1 MGNPK
6 GLLIIF
12 VRSGRMRSLKRKMRK
27 VLCSHIFLLS
37 LQHDNNQWILNY
49 KVLQHKTT
57 MAIRFLMM
65 LVFLVL
71 SLTDMK
77 AQSGE
82 DDGLTVSGNVYD
94 AELKEPMVQATVQ
107 LFRQRDS
114 TFVGGT
120 VTDLRG
126 NFSVEAPTNGIF
138 KLRISSVGY
147 QTIEREVTLRRNQS
161 QELGTLLM
169 SSESVMLQEAVVT
182 GRAAQV
188 IVKKDTL
195 VYNPDAYRTP
205 EGSPIEEL
213 IKRIP
218 GAEVDEDG
226 NITINGRAVKKI
238 LLDGKEFM
246 LGDVESALKNIPL
259 NIIQNM
265 KFYEQQSDQ
274 ARITGI
280 DDGEK
285 ETVLDFTIKK
295 GMNRGYMTNL
305 DVAGGT
311 EHRYA
316 SRGMASSFTDNTRLV
331 ILGNFNNKDENAGWW
346 NRRGL
351 NARKMLGANL
361 NYDDGEKLK
370 MDANLRWNHRD
381 GDNINENAS
390 ENFYSETNR
399 TFSNSYSK
407 NMTRSNNWWGN
418 VRVEWKPDTLT
429 NILFRANG
437 NIGTSDGTT
446 TSASATFDADPYL
459 YTADPLASL
468 EPSGPLAPYI
478 VNHNRSAN
486 LTYGENKNTWAM
498 LQLYRRLN
506 PRGRSI
512 TLRVEGSLGDSKNR
526 NSSNNEVFLHRIKNQ
541 AGRDSTY
548 FTARYSTTPS
558 DNKGYVLSF
567 LYSEPLWKGAH
578 LQANY
583 ELRYNENKSDRLTYD
598 FSRMPANPFTNIL
611 PEYREWDSWIGGLEP
626 LDDYLDRNLSRYS
639 EYKNYTHNIRLTLRH
654 KQEEYDYNVGFLV
667 QPQRSNFI
675 QDYRGVY
682 VDTVRNVT
690 NLTPTFDFHYKFS
703 DQENIWIQYR
713 GDTRQPEM
721 SQLLDITD
729 DSNPLYI
736 TKGNPGLK
744 PQFTNS
750 LNVYYKNYIQRYK
763 RSVVFYVN
771 YRHIRNSISNMVRY
785 NPETGG
791 SISQPENINGNWNV
805 NGGFSLNTALDSA
818 AHWNVGT
825 DTRLR
830 YNNYVS
836 YVAQQQADAAKNTT
850 KTTNINE
857 RLTASYR
864 NDWLEVA
871 LDGQVNYQH
880 SRNELQPSADLD
892 TWQFTYGGQFLVRL
906 PWDFE
911 VSMNLHERSRRGYND
926 ASMNTNELLWNGQ
939 ISKPFLKNK
948 SLIVAL
954 NFYDLLGQ
962 QSNYERWVN
971 ATGRS
976 DTRYNSI
983 NSYAMLHIRYRLN
996 MFGGKIDTEGRYD
1009 KKWGNRDQRR

>member
-1 MGNPK
+1 MMI
-6 GLLIIF
+6 LA
-12 VRSGRMRSLKRKMRK
+12 
-27 VLCSHIFLLS
+27 FLL
-37 LQHDNNQWILNY
+37 
-49 KVLQHKTT
+49 
-57 MAIRFLMM
+57 
-65 LVFLVL
+65 L
-71 SLTDMK
+71 SVTGIK

-82 DDGLTVSGNVYD
+82 DEGLTVSGHVYD
-94 AELKEPMVQATVQ
+94 AELNEPMVQATVQ

-138 KLRISSVGY
+138 KLKISSVGY

-259 NIIQNM
+259 SIIQNL

-285 ETVLDFTIKK
+285 ETVLDFTVKK

-305 DVAGGT
+305 DIAGGT

-370 MDANLRWNHRD
+370 IDANLRWNHRG
-381 GDNINENAS
+381 GDNVNENAS

-418 VRVEWKPDTLT
+418 VRVEWKPDSLT

-437 NIGTSDGTT
+437 NTGTNDGTT

-459 YTADPLASL
+459 YTSDPLASL
-468 EPSGPLAPYI
+468 DPAGPLGPYI
-478 VNHNRSAN
+478 VNHNRGEN

-498 LQLYRRLN
+498 LQFYRRLN

-512 TLRVEGSLGDSKNR
+512 TLRVEGSLGDNDNR
-526 NSSNNEVFLHRIKNQ
+526 NASNNEVYLHRVKNQ
-541 AGRDSTY
+541 QGQDSTY

-583 ELRYNENKSDRLTYD
+583 ELRYNENKSDRQTYD
-598 FSRMPANPFTNIL
+598 FSHLPVNPFANIEA
-611 PEYREWDSWIGGLEP
+611 EYRDWDPWIGGLQP

-654 KQEEYDYNVGFLV
+654 KQEEYDYNVGFLI

-682 VDTVRNVT
+682 VDTIRNVT

-721 SQLLDITD
+721 SQLLAITD

-750 LNVYYKNYIQRYK
+750 LNVYYKNYIQKYK

-805 NGGFSLNTALDSA
+805 NGGFTLNTALDSA

-836 YVAQQQADAAKNTT
+836 YVAQRQADAAKNTT
-850 KTTNINE
+850 KTTNVNE

-880 SRNELQPSADLD
+880 SRNELQPSANLD

-939 ISKPFLKNK
+939 ISKPFLKSK

-996 MFGGKIDTEGRYD
+996 MFGGKVDTEGRYD

>member
-1 MGNPK
+1 
-6 GLLIIF
+6 
-12 VRSGRMRSLKRKMRK
+12 
-27 VLCSHIFLLS
+27 
-37 LQHDNNQWILNY
+37 
-49 KVLQHKTT
+49 
-57 MAIRFLMM
+57 MAIRHIMT
-65 LVFLVL
+65 LVL
-71 SLTDMK
+71 LLLSMASMM

-82 DDGLTVSGNVYD
+82 DQGLTVSGNVHD

-107 LFRQRDS
+107 LFRKRDS

-126 NFSVEAPTNGIF
+126 NFSVEAPANGVY
-138 KLRISSVGY
+138 KLKISSVGY
-147 QTIEREVTLRRNQS
+147 QSIEREVTLRRNQS
-161 QELGTLLM
+161 QEMGMLLM
-169 SSESVMLQEAVVT
+169 SPESVMLKEAVVT

-226 NITINGRAVKKI
+226 NITINGKAVKKI

-246 LGDVESALKNIPL
+246 LGDVETALKNIPV

-265 KFYEQQSDQ
+265 KFYDQQSDQ

-280 DDGEK
+280 EDGEK
-285 ETVLDFTIKK
+285 ETVIDFTIKK
-295 GMNRGYMTNL
+295 GMNRGFMTNL
-305 DVAGGT
+305 DLAAGT

-316 SRGMASSFTDNTRLV
+316 SRGMGSSFTDKTRFV

-351 NARKMLGANL
+351 NSRKMLGANL
-361 NYDDGEKLK
+361 NYDDGDKLK
-370 MDANLRWNHRD
+370 IDASVRWNHRG
-381 GDNINENAS
+381 GDNLNENAS
-390 ENFYSETNR
+390 ENFYSETSR
-399 TFSNSYSK
+399 TFSNSYSQSYS
-407 NMTRSNNWWGN
+407 RSNNWWGN

-429 NILFRANG
+429 NILLRANG
-437 NIGTSDGTT
+437 SIGTNDGTGK
-446 TSASATFDADPYL
+446 SASATFDADPYL
-459 YTADPLASL
+459 YVEDPLNSL
-468 EPSGPLAPYI
+468 APLAPYL
-478 VNHNRSAN
+478 VNHNNSAN
-486 LTYGENKNTWAM
+486 LSYGENKNTWAM
-498 LQLYRRLN
+498 LQFYRRLN
-506 PRGRSI
+506 PRGRNI
-512 TLRVEGSLGDSKNR
+512 TLRVEGNLGDNKDRSV
-526 NSSNNEVFLHRIKNQ
+526 SNNEVFLHRVKNQ
-541 AGRDSTY
+541 YGQDSTY
-548 FTARYSTTPS
+548 FTARYNTTPS
-558 DNKGYVLSF
+558 DNKGYVLSV

-583 ELRYNENKSDRLTYD
+583 ELRYSQNKSDRQTYD
-598 FSRMPANPFTNIL
+598 FSRMPVNPFASVV
-611 PEYREWDSWIGGLEP
+611 PEYREWDPWLGGISP

-654 KQEEYDYNVGFLV
+654 WQEEYDYNVGFLV
-667 QPQRSNFI
+667 QPQHSNFI

-703 DQENIWIQYR
+703 DQQNIWVHYR

-721 SQLLDITD
+721 TQLLDITD

-736 TKGNPGLK
+736 TQGNPGLK

-750 LNVYYKNYIQRYK
+750 LNVYYNNYIQKYK
-763 RSVVFYVN
+763 RSIVFYVN

-785 NPETGG
+785 NPVTGG
-791 SISQPENINGNWNV
+791 SISRPENINGNWNV
-805 NGGFSLNTALDSA
+805 NGGFTFNTALDSA
-818 AHWNVGT
+818 AHWNVGA
-825 DTRLR
+825 DTRIR

-836 YVAQQQADAAKNTT
+836 YVAQYLADAAKNTT

-864 NDWLEVA
+864 NNWLEVS
-871 LDGQVNYQH
+871 LDGQLNYQH

-892 TWQFTYGGQFLVRL
+892 TWQFNYGGQFLVRL
-906 PWDFE
+906 PLDFE
-911 VSMNLHERSRRGYND
+911 VSMNLHEHSRRGYND
-926 ASMNTNELLWNGQ
+926 ASMNTNELIWNGQ

-954 NFYDLLGQ
+954 NFYDLLKQ

-983 NSYAMLHIRYRLN
+983 NSYAMLHVRYRLN

-1009 KKWGNRDQRR
+1009 KKWGNRDQRGR

>member
-1 MGNPK
+1 MTIR
-6 GLLIIF
+6 LI
-12 VRSGRMRSLKRKMRK
+12 MTL
-27 VLCSHIFLLS
+27 
-37 LQHDNNQWILNY
+37 
-49 KVLQHKTT
+49 
-57 MAIRFLMM
+57 AFLM
-65 LVFLVL
+65 L
-71 SLTDMK
+71 SVIGIK
-77 AQSGE
+77 AQTNE
-82 DDGLTVSGNVYD
+82 DQGLTVSGNVHD

-107 LFRQRDS
+107 LFRKRDS

-126 NFSVEAPTNGIF
+126 NFSVEALANGVY
-138 KLRISSVGY
+138 KLKISSVGY
-147 QTIEREVTLRRNQS
+147 QSIEREVTLRRNQS
-161 QELGTLLM
+161 QEMGMLLM
-169 SSESVMLQEAVVT
+169 SPESVMLKEAVVT

-226 NITINGRAVKKI
+226 NITINGKAVKKI

-246 LGDVESALKNIPL
+246 LGDVETALKNIPV

-265 KFYEQQSDQ
+265 KFYDQQSDQ

-280 DDGEK
+280 EDGEK
-285 ETVLDFTIKK
+285 ETVIDFTIKK

-305 DVAGGT
+305 DLAAGT

-316 SRGMASSFTDNTRLV
+316 SRGMGSSFTDKTRFV

-351 NARKMLGANL
+351 NARKMLGTNL
-361 NYDDGEKLK
+361 NYDDGDKLK
-370 MDANLRWNHRD
+370 MDASVRWNHRG
-381 GDNINENAS
+381 GDNLNENAS
-390 ENFYSETNR
+390 ENFYSETSR
-399 TFSNSYSK
+399 TFSNSYSQSYS
-407 NMTRSNNWWGN
+407 RSNNWWGN
-418 VRVEWKPDTLT
+418 VRLEWKPDTLT
-429 NILFRANG
+429 NILLRANG
-437 NIGTSDGTT
+437 SIGTNDGSG

-459 YTADPLASL
+459 YSEDPLASL
-468 EPSGPLAPYI
+468 DPLAPYL
-478 VNHNRSAN
+478 VNHNKSAN
-486 LTYGENKNTWAM
+486 LSYGENKNTWAM
-498 LQLYRRLN
+498 LQFYRRLN
-506 PRGRSI
+506 PRGRNI
-512 TLRVEGSLGDSKNR
+512 TLRVEGNLGSNKDRSA
-526 NSSNNEVFLHRIKNQ
+526 SNNEVFLHRVKNQ
-541 AGRDSTY
+541 AGQDSTY
-548 FTARYSTTPS
+548 FTARYNTTPS
-558 DNKGYVLSF
+558 DNKGYVLSI

-583 ELRYNENKSDRLTYD
+583 ELRYSQNKSDRQTYD
-598 FSRMPANPFTNIL
+598 FSHMAVNPFASVS
-611 PEYREWDSWIGGLEP
+611 PEYREWDPWIGSIAS

-654 KQEEYDYNVGFLV
+654 WQEEYDYNVGFLV
-667 QPQRSNFI
+667 QPQHSNFI

-703 DQENIWIQYR
+703 DQQNIWIHYR

-721 SQLLDITD
+721 TQLLDITD

-736 TKGNPGLK
+736 TQGNPGLK

-750 LNVYYKNYIQRYK
+750 LNVYYNNYIQKYK
-763 RSVVFYVN
+763 RSIVFYVN

-785 NPETGG
+785 NPVTGG
-791 SISQPENINGNWNV
+791 SISRPENINGNWNV
-805 NGGFSLNTALDSA
+805 NGGFTFNTALDSA
-818 AHWNVGT
+818 AHWNVGA
-825 DTRLR
+825 DTRIR

-864 NDWLEVA
+864 NNWLEVS
-871 LDGQVNYQH
+871 LDGQLNYQH

-892 TWQFTYGGQFLVRL
+892 TWQFNYGGQFLVRL
-906 PWDFE
+906 PLDFE

-983 NSYAMLHIRYRLN
+983 NSYAMLHVRYRLN

-1009 KKWGNRDQRR
+1009 KKWGNRDQRGR

>member
-1 MGNPK
+1 
-6 GLLIIF
+6 
-12 VRSGRMRSLKRKMRK
+12 
-27 VLCSHIFLLS
+27 
-37 LQHDNNQWILNY
+37 
-49 KVLQHKTT
+49 
-57 MAIRFLMM
+57 MAIRLMM
-65 LVFLVL
+65 TLAFLLL
-71 SLTDMK
+71 SVTGIK

-82 DDGLTVSGNVYD
+82 DEGLTVSGNVYD
-94 AELKEPMVQATVQ
+94 AELNEPMVQATVQ

-138 KLRISSVGY
+138 KLKISSVGY

-259 NIIQNM
+259 SIIQNL

-285 ETVLDFTIKK
+285 ETVLDFTVKK

-305 DVAGGT
+305 DIAGGT

-331 ILGNFNNKDENAGWW
+331 VLGNFNNKDENAGWW

-370 MDANLRWNHRD
+370 IDANLRWNHRG
-381 GDNINENAS
+381 GDNVNENAS

-418 VRVEWKPDTLT
+418 VRVEWKPDSLT

-437 NIGTSDGTT
+437 NTGTNDGTT

-459 YTADPLASL
+459 YTSDPLASL
-468 EPSGPLAPYI
+468 DPAGPLGPYI
-478 VNHNRSAN
+478 VNHNRGEN

-498 LQLYRRLN
+498 LQFYRRLN

-512 TLRVEGSLGDSKNR
+512 TLRVEGSLGDNDNR
-526 NSSNNEVFLHRIKNQ
+526 NASNNEVYLHRVKNQ
-541 AGRDSTY
+541 QGQDSTY

-567 LYSEPLWKGAH
+567 LYREPLWKGAH

-583 ELRYNENKSDRLTYD
+583 ELRYNENKSDRQTYD
-598 FSRMPANPFTNIL
+598 FSHLPVNPFANIEA
-611 PEYREWDSWIGGLEP
+611 EYRDWDPWIGGLQP

-654 KQEEYDYNVGFLV
+654 KQEEYDYNVGFLI

-682 VDTVRNVT
+682 VDTIRTVT

-721 SQLLDITD
+721 SQLLAITD

-750 LNVYYKNYIQRYK
+750 LNVYYKNYIQKYK

-805 NGGFSLNTALDSA
+805 NGGFTLNTALDSA

-836 YVAQQQADAAKNTT
+836 YVAQRQADAAKNTT
-850 KTTNINE
+850 KTTNVNE

-880 SRNELQPSADLD
+880 SRNELQPSANLD

-939 ISKPFLKNK
+939 ISKPFLKSK

-976 DTRYNSI
+976 DTRFNSI

-996 MFGGKIDTEGRYD
+996 MFGGKVDTEGRYD